1 MNTQSTPNHLNVFV
15 VKEFEGKSGQK
26 ARNWIKVGAAFPTK
40 DGTGFT
46 VELRAIPVDGRLV
59 LPPPLPQQEASA
71 PEDTKSAR
79 EVAPARR
86 R

>member
-1 MNTQSTPNHLNVFV
+1 MNTQTASHLNVFV
-15 VKEFEGKSGQK
+15 VEEFEGRNGK

-59 LPPPLPQQEASA
+59 ILPPPPQDEKESA
-71 PEDTKSAR
+71 PEDPKSAR